1 MPEEI
6 AKTFINTSM
15 KDYFTDTTRFD
26 ESKAK
31 AKYLKQDETL
41 NKESFDKMVE
51 ESDYLSECYANG
63 IDPYECGVILTQDE
77 IEKSILKMMIKAI
90 FNKFYDF
97 EEEQYIKD
105 YTELKCLI
113 NSDDIYTTYQNGYSL
128 LKSKIDNSIENYC
141 TPKK

>member
-1 MPEEI
+1 
-6 AKTFINTSM
+6 M
-15 KDYFTDTTRFD
+15 KLRITIIILILLCVLP
-26 ESKAK
+26 SI
-31 AKYLKQDETL
+31 
-41 NKESFDKMVE
+41 
-51 ESDYLSECYANG
+51 CYANDSLE
-63 IDPYECGVILTQDE
+63 IKNNYNFLMEQYNSLNIDE

-141 TPKK
+141 TLKK

>member
-1 MPEEI
+1 
-6 AKTFINTSM
+6 
-15 KDYFTDTTRFD
+15 
-26 ESKAK
+26 
-31 AKYLKQDETL
+31 
-41 NKESFDKMVE
+41 MVE

-141 TPKK
+141 TPKKQQSGKDL